1 MFSRRINEELELRPV
16 DERYAEE
23 LTALVRRD
31 IAHLKPWMPWATE
44 RYSVEDAREFIRRQ
58 IRQYAEDQGFATL
71 IFFRGR
77 VAGSIGYNLI
87 DWSNRKAD
95 IGYWLG
101 AEFMG
106 RGIMTRACRA
116 IISRLLEEAGYR
128 VAAVSSAEEALET
141 FAAEDV
147 AVTLTD
153 IRMTGMDG
161 LALLDRIKDIDPE
174 ALVVVMTAYSSVDSA
189 VAALRKGAYDYITKP
204 FVNEDLLQSVKNA
217 LRLRGLS
224 RENRA
229 LRREL
234 DRRYSFSEIIGTS
247 PALQSVFRLVEKV
260 ASTNTNIL
268 IQGESGTGKEL
279 IARAIHHNSP
289 RADRPFVAINCG
301 ALPETLLESELFGHT
316 KGAFTGATAN
326 KVGLFR
332 AAEGG
337 TIFLDEIGEV
347 SPAMQV
353 RLLRAVQE
361 HEVTPVGAGGAV
373 PFDAR
378 IICATNRDLEKEV
391 SEGRFREDL
400 FYRLNVI
407 EIHLPPLRERRED
420 IPLLVRHFITRT
432 AREQGRDE
440 KPISREAMTALIN
453 YSFPGNVRE
462 LQNAVERAFTL
473 SGAEIDLDSLPPRVR
488 QSAGDAAAVRDPDG
502 LRPTLAEIE
511 RRYILETL
519 TAVNQDKARAANI
532 LGIDLS
538 TLYRKLKRYDAV

>member
-1 MFSRRINEELELRPV
+1 MKTTPLIL
-16 DERYAEE
+16 
-23 LTALVRRD
+23 
-31 IAHLKPWMPWATE
+31 I
-44 RYSVEDAREFIRRQ
+44 
-58 IRQYAEDQGFATL
+58 AEDEDL
-71 IFFRGR
+71 
-77 VAGSIGYNLI
+77 
-87 DWSNRKAD
+87 
-95 IGYWLG
+95 
-101 AEFMG
+101 M
-106 RGIMTRACRA
+106 RA
-116 IISRLLEEAGYR
+116 ILTRLIEEAGYR
-128 VAAVSSAEEALET
+128 TVAVSSAEEALER
-141 FAAEDV
+141 FASEDV
-147 AVTLTD
+147 ALTLTD
-153 IRMTGMDG
+153 IRMAGLDG
-161 LALLDRIKDIDPE
+161 LALLDRLKDIDAE
-174 ALVVVMTAYSSVDSA
+174 ALVIVMTAYSSVDSA

-217 LRLRGLS
+217 LRQRELF
-224 RENRA
+224 RENRQ

-247 PALQSVFRLVEKV
+247 EALQAVFRLVEKV

-289 RADRPFVAINCG
+289 RADRPFVAVNCG

-316 KGAFTGATAN
+316 KGAFTGAVAA
-326 KVGLFR
+326 KPGLFR
-332 AAEGG
+332 SAEGG
-337 TIFLDEIGEV
+337 TVLLDEVGEI

-353 RLLRAVQE
+353 RLLRALQE
-361 HEVTPVGAGGAV
+361 HEVTPLGSSVAV

-378 IICATNRDLEKEV
+378 ILCATNRDLEKEV

-420 IPLLVRHFITRT
+420 IPLLVRHFIMRT
-432 AREQGRDE
+432 AREQQREE
-440 KPISREAMTALIN
+440 KGVEQEAMSALIN
-453 YSFPGNVRE
+453 YRWPGNVRE

-473 SGAEIDLDSLPPRVR
+473 SGDQIDLDSLPPRMR
-488 QSAGDAAAVRDPDG
+488 DAASSAPMRDPDG

-511 RRYILETL
+511 RRHIFETL
-519 TAVNQDKARAANI
+519 ASVNQDKARAANI